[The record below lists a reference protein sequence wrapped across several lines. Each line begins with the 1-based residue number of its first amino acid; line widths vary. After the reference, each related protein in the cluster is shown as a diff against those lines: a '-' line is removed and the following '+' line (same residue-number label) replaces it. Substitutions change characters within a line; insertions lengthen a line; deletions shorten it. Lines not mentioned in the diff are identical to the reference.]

1 MCIMVEKNSSVG
13 YLCCLLLTQE
23 ELSHAVVH
31 RRKPSGSLPGFPG
44 ILHLFLLFV
53 LIENRGERVLD
64 AGTSDVQTA
73 T

>member
-1 MCIMVEKNSSVG
+1 MSVHSTV
-13 YLCCLLLTQE
+13 YNQ
-23 ELSHAVVH
+23 A
-31 RRKPSGSLPGFPG
+31 SGSLQDHCLDF
-44 ILHLFLLFV
+44 LEFCTCFLLFV